1 MSLKAYRICLA
12 LSFSLLSLKAIAHDE
27 VNLSCRGSGNSGDE
41 LVNEAWINIDRQLD
55 RAHLAEL
62 SEGGFAQSECSLL
75 VTAKI
80 YLLLCEGQT
89 VTVDRVQL
97 KAATTAH
104 DGSSTGRLYECE
116 EMDLKI

>member
-1 MSLKAYRICLA
+1 MSLKVYRICLA
-12 LSFSLLSLKAIAHDE
+12 VNFSLLSLKAIAHDE
-27 VNLSCRGSGNSGDE
+27 VNLSCRDSGNSGNE

-62 SEGGFAQSECSLL
+62 SDEGFAQSECSLL

-80 YLLLCEGQT
+80 YLLLCEAQT

-97 KAATTAH
+97 KAATSAH
-104 DGSSTGRLYECE
+104 DGSSTGRMYECE